1 MLDLSPPIIG
11 LLGVIGFLALA
22 LLGLPIAFSFATA
35 GFIGIVLIQGLGPG
49 LASLGEAAYSETASY
64 VLSTIPLFVL
74 MGQFAF
80 HSGISRDLFLAA
92 YRWLGK
98 FPGGLA
104 LATML
109 SCTGFAA
116 CTGSSVAS
124 AATMGTI
131 AYPEMQRYKYSP
143 RLAAG
148 CIAAGGTL
156 GILIPPSTIFI
167 IYGIITETSIGD
179 LFIAGILPG
188 LLLSFLFCS
197 LIYLMCRIRPEMGPR
212 SKSFSWEERFGALT
226 GVWGMVV
233 LFLLVI
239 LGLYF
244 GIFAPSEAGAIGA
257 FGALVIALLRRQL
270 TRESALSAL
279 VETVRISC
287 FSLFV
292 LVGAMLFNTFLSIT
306 GLPRILSE
314 WVTALPAP
322 PFAIL
327 IIICIFYVPLGMV
340 VDCLPMILLTMP
352 FVFPIIEGFGY
363 SPVWFGVLI
372 CVLGELSLITPPVGI
387 NIYVVQ
393 GVTKAPLS
401 DVARG
406 ILPFALVF
414 LIGIALLIAFP
425 QISLFLPGTM
435 K

>member
-1 MLDLSPPIIG
+1 MSLYLI
-11 LLGVIGFLALA
+11 GVIALAGFLILVI
-22 LLGLPIAFSFATA
+22 LGLPIAFSFATM
-35 GFIGIVLIQGLGPG
+35 GFIGIVLIQGMGAG
-49 LASLGEAAYSETASY
+49 LASLGEVAYSEMASY
-64 VLSTIPLFVL
+64 VLTTIPLFVL

-80 HSGISRDLFLAA
+80 HSGISTDLFFAA
-92 YRWLGK
+92 YKWMGRL
-98 FPGGLA
+98 PGGLA
-104 LATML
+104 LATTL

-131 AYPEMQRYKYSP
+131 AFPEMQRYHYSP

-179 LFIAGILPG
+179 LFIAGIFPG
-188 LLLSFLFCS
+188 LMLSSLFCL
-197 LIYLMCRIRPEMGPR
+197 LIYFMCKRNPEMGPP
-212 SKSFSWEERFGALT
+212 SEASFTWKERFASLA

-233 LFLLVI
+233 LFILVI
-239 LGLYF
+239 VGLYV

-257 FGALVIALLRRQL
+257 FGALLIAAARRRL
-270 TRESALSAL
+270 TKARVFSALA
-279 VETVRISC
+279 ETVRVSC

-292 LVGAMLFNTFLSIT
+292 LVGAMLFNTFLSMT
-306 GLPRILSE
+306 GLPQMLSG
-314 WVTALPAP
+314 WITSFPLS

-327 IIICIFYVPLGMV
+327 IIICAFYIPLGMV
-340 VDCLPMILLTMP
+340 IDCLPMILLTMP
-352 FVFPIIEGFGY
+352 FVFPIIEEFGF

-393 GVTKAPLS
+393 GVTKVPLE

-414 LIGIALLIAFP
+414 LVGIALLIAFP
-425 QISLFLPGTM
+425 QISLFLPSTM

>member
-1 MLDLSPPIIG
+1 MSLYLI
-11 LLGVIGFLALA
+11 GVIALAGFLILVI
-22 LLGLPIAFSFATA
+22 LGLPIAFSFATM
-35 GFIGIVLIQGLGPG
+35 GFIGIVLIQGMGAG
-49 LASLGEAAYSETASY
+49 LASLGEVAYSEMASY
-64 VLSTIPLFVL
+64 VLTTIPLFVL

-80 HSGISRDLFLAA
+80 HSGISTDLFFAA
-92 YRWLGK
+92 YKWMGRL
-98 FPGGLA
+98 PGGLA
-104 LATML
+104 LATTL

-131 AYPEMQRYKYSP
+131 AFPEMQRYHYSP

-179 LFIAGILPG
+179 LFIAGIFPG
-188 LLLSFLFCS
+188 LMLSSLFCL
-197 LIYLMCRIRPEMGPR
+197 LIYFMCKRNPEMGPP
-212 SKSFSWEERFGALT
+212 SEASFTWKERFASLA

-233 LFLLVI
+233 LFILVI
-239 LGLYF
+239 VGLYV

-257 FGALVIALLRRQL
+257 FGALLIAAARRRL
-270 TRESALSAL
+270 TKASVFSALA
-279 VETVRISC
+279 ETVRVSC

-292 LVGAMLFNTFLSIT
+292 LVGAMLFNTFLSMT
-306 GLPRILSE
+306 GLPQMLSG
-314 WVTALPAP
+314 WITSFPLP

-327 IIICIFYVPLGMV
+327 IIICAFYIPLGMV
-340 VDCLPMILLTMP
+340 IDCLPMILLTMP
-352 FVFPIIEGFGY
+352 FVFPIIEEFGF

-393 GVTKAPLS
+393 GVTKVPLE

-414 LIGIALLIAFP
+414 LVGIALLIAFP
-425 QISLFLPGTM
+425 QISLFLPSTM

>member
-1 MLDLSPPIIG
+1 MSLYLI
-11 LLGVIGFLALA
+11 GVIALAGFLILA
-22 LLGLPIAFSFATA
+22 ILGLPIAFSFASM
-35 GFIGIVLIQGLGPG
+35 GFIGIVLIQGMGAG
-49 LASLGEAAYSETASY
+49 LASLGEVAYSEMASY
-64 VLSTIPLFVL
+64 VLTTIPLFVL

-80 HSGISRDLFLAA
+80 HSGISTDLFFAA
-92 YRWLGK
+92 YKWMGRL
-98 FPGGLA
+98 PGGLA
-104 LATML
+104 LATTL

-131 AYPEMQRYKYSP
+131 AFPEMQRYNYSP

-148 CIAAGGTL
+148 SIAAGGTL

-179 LFIAGILPG
+179 LFIAGIFPG
-188 LLLSFLFCS
+188 LMLSALFLL
-197 LIYLMCRIRPEMGPR
+197 LIYFMCKRNPEMGPP
-212 SKSFSWEERFGALT
+212 SETSFTWKERFASLA

-233 LFLLVI
+233 LFILVI
-239 LGLYF
+239 MGLYI

-257 FGALVIALLRRQL
+257 FGALVIAFARRRL
-270 TRESALSAL
+270 TKARIFSALA
-279 VETVRISC
+279 ETVRVSC

-292 LVGAMLFNTFLSIT
+292 LVGAMLFNTFLSMT
-306 GLPRILSE
+306 GLPQMLSV
-314 WVTALPAP
+314 WITGFPLS
-322 PFAIL
+322 PFLIL
-327 IIICIFYVPLGMV
+327 IIICAFYIPLGMV
-340 VDCLPMILLTMP
+340 IDCLPMILLTMP
-352 FVFPIIEGFGY
+352 FVFPIIEEFGF

-372 CVLGELSLITPPVGI
+372 CVLGEPSLITPPVGI

-393 GVTKAPLS
+393 GVTKIPLE

-406 ILPFALVF
+406 ILPFVLVF
-414 LIGIALLIAFP
+414 LVGIALLIAFP